1 MAIYDYRTEEL
12 TDFTKSENVNLYENA
27 LKKVRGYLGKKYPL
41 IINGERIF
49 TERLVKSVN
58 PANHQEIIG
67 EISQAGIKEAE
78 QAMESALRAFEYW
91 KKVDP
96 KVRAD
101 VLFKAANIMR
111 RRKHEMSAL
120 MTLEAGKPWP
130 EADADTAE
138 AIDFLEY
145 YGRQMLKLDRIDD
158 VVLSRRDL
166 ERNEYRYIPL
176 GVGAVITPWNFP
188 MAILTGMTSAAI
200 VSGNTVLLK
209 PASTTQVIAFKLLEI
224 LEEAGMPAGVVNY
237 MPGKGS
243 EIGDFIVKHPKTRF
257 ISFTGSKAVGQ
268 DIYENAA
275 KVQKGQIWLKR
286 VIAEMGGKDA
296 ILVDDGVDADM
307 AAEAIVKSA
316 FGFSGQKCSACSRAI
331 IHENMYDKVVKL
343 IKEKTDKITVGNP
356 ENFNNNMGPVNDK
369 LAFKKISEYI
379 EVGKKEGKLLVGGTA
394 DDQTGY
400 FINPTVFIDLAP
412 DSRLMQEE
420 IFGPV
425 LAVNK
430 VKSYEEGLEVVNN
443 TEYGLTGAV
452 FSNNRVHLEMARED
466 FHVGNLYFN
475 RKCTGAI
482 VGYQPFGGFNMS
494 GTDSKAGGPD
504 YLILHMQG
512 KTISE
517 AL

>member
-1 MAIYDYRTEEL
+1 MAIYDYRTCEL
-12 TDFTKSENVNLYENA
+12 TNFFDEKNRKAYEEG
-27 LKKVRGYLGKKYPL
+27 LLKVRGYLGKKYPL

-49 TERLVKSVN
+49 TDRLVKSLN
-58 PANHQEIIG
+58 PSNHKEVIG
-67 EISQAGIKEAE
+67 EISQAGLKEAE
-78 QAMESALRAFEYW
+78 LAMTSALNAFETW
-91 KKVDP
+91 KKVDS

-101 VLFKAANIMR
+101 VLFKAANIMK
-111 RRKHEMSAL
+111 RRKHELSAL
-120 MTLEAGKPWP
+120 MTLEAGKPWA

-145 YGRQMLKLDRIDD
+145 YGRQMLKLERIDD
-158 VVLSRRDL
+158 QILSRRDI

-188 MAILTGMTSAAI
+188 LAILTGMTTAAI

-209 PASTTQVIAFKLLEI
+209 PASTTQVIAFKLMEI
-224 LEEAGMPAGVVNY
+224 LEEAGMPNGVVNF

-243 EIGDFIVKHPKTRF
+243 EIGDYIVKHPKTRF

-268 DIYENAA
+268 DIYETAA

-296 ILVDDGVDADM
+296 ILVDEEVDLDM
-307 AAEAIVKSA
+307 AADAIVKSA

-331 IHENMYDKVVKL
+331 IHEKVYDEVVKL
-343 IKEKTDKITVGNP
+343 IKEKIEKIKVGNP
-356 ENFNNNMGPVNDK
+356 EHYEFNMGPVNDK
-369 LAFKKISEYI
+369 QAFDKINEYI
-379 EVGKKEGKLLVGGTA
+379 EIGKLEGKLLTGGSSSSEV
-394 DDQTGY
+394 GY

-412 DSRLMQEE
+412 KSRIMQEE

-425 LAVNK
+425 LGVTK
-430 VKSYEEGLEVVNN
+430 VKSFKEGLDVVND
-443 TEYGLTGAV
+443 TEYGLTGSAI
-452 FSNNRVHLEMARED
+452 SNSRSHLEMARQD
-466 FHVGNLYFN
+466 FHVGNLYLN

-517 AL
+517 SY

>member
-12 TDFTKSENVNLYENA
+12 TNFSDSKVQKTYEEA
-27 LKKVRGYLGKKYPL
+27 LLKVRGYLGKKYPL

-49 TERLVKSVN
+49 TEKFVKSVN
-58 PANHQEIIG
+58 PANHKEVIG
-67 EISQAGIKEAE
+67 EISQAGLKEAE
-78 QAMESALRAFEYW
+78 LAMESALSAFEYW
-91 KKVDP
+91 KKVDA
-96 KVRAD
+96 KIRAD
-101 VLFKAANIMR
+101 VLFKAANIMKR
-111 RRKHEMSAL
+111 RRHELSAL
-120 MTLEAGKPWP
+120 MTLEAGKPWV

-145 YGRQMLKLDRIDD
+145 YGRQMLKINRIDD
-158 VVLSRRDL
+158 VVLSRRDM

-188 MAILTGMTSAAI
+188 LAILTGMTSAAV

-224 LEEAGMPAGVVNY
+224 FEEAGLPNGVVNF
-237 MPGKGS
+237 MPGRGS
-243 EIGDFIVKHPKTRF
+243 EIGDYIVKHPKTRF
-257 ISFTGSKAVGQ
+257 ISFTGSKQVGQ
-268 DIYENAA
+268 EIYETAA

-296 ILVDDGVDADM
+296 ILVDDNIDCDM
-307 AAEAIVKSA
+307 AADAIVKSA

-331 IHENMYDKVVKL
+331 IHENVYDEVVRL
-343 IKEKTDKITVGNP
+343 IKEKTEKIKVGNP
-356 ENFNNNMGPVNDK
+356 EYFQNNMGPVNDA
-369 LAFKKISEYI
+369 LAFKKINEYI
-379 EVGKKEGKLLVGGTA
+379 EVGKKEGKLLTGGTA
-394 DDQTGY
+394 SDEVGY
-400 FINPTVFIDLAP
+400 FINPTVFIDLDP
-412 DSRLMQEE
+412 NSRIMQEE

-425 LAVNK
+425 LGVTK
-430 VKSYEEGLEVVNN
+430 VKSFAEGLDVVNN

-452 FSNNRVHLEMARED
+452 ISNNRVHLEMARED

-504 YLILHMQG
+504 YLVLHMQG

>member
-1 MAIYDYRTEEL
+1 MAIYDYRTCEL
-12 TDFTKSENVNLYENA
+12 TNFSDDLNRKAYEEG
-27 LKKVRGYLGKKYPL
+27 LLKVRGYLGKKYPL

-49 TERLVKSVN
+49 TDRLVKSLN
-58 PANHQEIIG
+58 PSNHKEVIG
-67 EISQAGIKEAE
+67 EISQAGLKEAE
-78 QAMESALRAFEYW
+78 LAMTSALNAFETW
-91 KKVDP
+91 KKVDSR
-96 KVRAD
+96 VRAD
-101 VLFKAANIMR
+101 VLFKAANIMK
-111 RRKHEMSAL
+111 RRKHELSAL
-120 MTLEAGKPWP
+120 MTLEAGKPWA

-145 YGRQMLKLDRIDD
+145 YGRQMLKLERIDD
-158 VVLSRRDL
+158 QILSRRDL

-188 MAILTGMTSAAI
+188 LAILTGMTSAAI

-209 PASTTQVIAFKLLEI
+209 PASTTQVIAFKLMEI
-224 LEEAGMPAGVVNY
+224 LEEAGMPNGVVNF

-243 EIGDFIVKHPKTRF
+243 EIGDYIVKHPKTRF

-268 DIYENAA
+268 DIYETAA

-296 ILVDDGVDADM
+296 ILVDEGIDCDM
-307 AAEAIVKSA
+307 AADAIVKSA

-331 IHENMYDKVVKL
+331 IHENVYEEVVKL
-343 IKEKTDKITVGNP
+343 IKEKTEKIKVGNP
-356 ENFNNNMGPVNDK
+356 EHYEFNMGPVNDK
-369 LAFKKISEYI
+369 QAFDKINSYI
-379 EVGKKEGKLLVGGTA
+379 EIGKEEGKLLTGGTSSSEV
-394 DDQTGY
+394 GY
-400 FINPTVFIDLAP
+400 FINPTVFIDLEP
-412 DSRLMQEE
+412 KSRIMQEE

-425 LAVNK
+425 LGVTK
-430 VKSYEEGLEVVNN
+430 VKSFKEGLDVVND
-443 TEYGLTGAV
+443 TEYGLTGSAI
-452 FSNNRVHLEMARED
+452 SNNRSHLEMARQD
-466 FHVGNLYFN
+466 FHVGNLYLN

-517 AL
+517 SY